1 LSLQW
6 KRGGSE
12 GGSCDGCRD
21 VVRKRAAA
29 VRVHATAP
37 KWVEAVAMGS
47 STETEKKLEAG
58 AVATE
63 TGQQEMAAAGGGV
76 EDPYAEDRAT
86 EELPVTPW
94 AFSVAR

>member
-47 STETEKKLEAG
+47 
-58 AVATE
+58 
-63 TGQQEMAAAGGGV
+63 GQQEMAAAGGGV
-76 EDPYAEDRAT
+76 EDPYGEDRAT